1 MQAQSQIISLTVYG
15 EPASKANSRR
25 AVRIGGRSMFIKSK
39 KALDYS
45 NGFIEQTKN
54 LNYEPFMLVL
64 VILGYA
70 SWVAIIGL
78 LTWWVVK

>member
-1 MQAQSQIISLTVYG
+1 M
-15 EPASKANSRR
+15 KC
-25 AVRIGGRSMFIKSK
+25 
-39 KALDYS
+39 D
-45 NGFIEQTKN
+45 N